1 MAHDFENKNVGTVA
15 LIIGAVILVLGLSG
29 ILVKL
34 DCTRMLVS
42 ATIFP
47 Q

>member
-29 ILVKL
+29 ILVNL
-34 DCTRMLVS
+34 S
-42 ATIFP
+42 
-47 Q
+47 